1 MKSVRKALAL
11 TGCIAITVLTGCTA
25 IKSTTNKPQEETK
38 QENTIFDKVI
48 ISYFE
53 FPVIEFYF
61 LYTIHLFL
69 FFSIFKKRFV

>member
-48 ISYFE
+48 KGE
-53 FPVIEFYF
+53 PVGESTA
-61 LYTIHLFL
+61 LYNVSEMLYKIGRAH
-69 FFSIFKKRFV
+69 V